1 MQFASFRKKSRA
13 MFKSFAIPALLLTA
27 VLAGCADRPWGERV
41 QEPFS
46 GKAYESNAR
55 FFRATG
61 KATSK
66 QDGIARSKAEL
77 LARQSIAQQVN
88 TTIQVVS
95 DNYGKDVETEHLTEA
110 MSRFET
116 LVREITNTTI
126 ADVRKVGEEKYLNSE
141 GVYTVF
147 VALEVR
153 KAAMYRHLKKQARLE
168 TELSEAA
175 RKELERMLDAEIEK
189 AEAAER
195 DGTD

>member
-1 MQFASFRKKSRA
+1 MVISSVAF
-13 MFKSFAIPALLLTA
+13 ALLASL
-27 VLAGCADRPWGERV
+27 VLVSCADRPWGDKV
-41 QEPFS
+41 KEPFS
-46 GKAYESNAR
+46 GAAYTSNAR

-66 QDGIARSKAEL
+66 QDAIARSKAEL

-95 DNYGKDVETEHLTEA
+95 DSYGKDVATEHVAEA

-116 LVREITNTTI
+116 LVREITNTTL

-153 KAAMYRHLKKQARLE
+153 KAAMYRHLKKQARLDAQ
-168 TELSEAA
+168 LSEGA
-175 RKELERMLDAEIEK
+175 RQALEHLMDAEIEK

-195 DGTD
+195 DGND

>member
-1 MQFASFRKKSRA
+1 MT
-13 MFKSFAIPALLLTA
+13 KSFSFALLLLVA
-27 VLAGCADRPWGERV
+27 VLSGCADRPWGDRV
-41 QEPFS
+41 KEPFS
-46 GKAYESNAR
+46 GNAYASNAR

-95 DNYGKDVETEHLTEA
+95 DSYGKDVETEHLTEA
-110 MSRFET
+110 MARFET
-116 LVREITNTTI
+116 LVREVTNTTL

-153 KAAMYRHLKKQARLE
+153 KAAMYRHLKKQARLDAQ
-168 TELSEAA
+168 LSEGA
-175 RKELERMLDAEIEK
+175 RQALEHLLDAEIEK

-195 DGTD
+195 DGND

>member
-1 MQFASFRKKSRA
+1 
-13 MFKSFAIPALLLTA
+13 
-27 VLAGCADRPWGERV
+27 
-41 QEPFS
+41 
-46 GKAYESNAR
+46 
-55 FFRATG
+55 
-61 KATSK
+61 
-66 QDGIARSKAEL
+66 
-77 LARQSIAQQVN
+77 
-88 TTIQVVS
+88 
-95 DNYGKDVETEHLTEA
+95 

-153 KAAMYRHLKKQARLE
+153 KAAMYRHLKKQARLD

>member
-1 MQFASFRKKSRA
+1 M
-13 MFKSFAIPALLLTA
+13 
-27 VLAGCADRPWGERV
+27 
-41 QEPFS
+41 
-46 GKAYESNAR
+46 
-55 FFRATG
+55 
-61 KATSK
+61 
-66 QDGIARSKAEL
+66 

-153 KAAMYRHLKKQARLE
+153 KAAMYRHLKKQARLD